1 MLLLPKITKIEGGEA
16 SVTSPK
22 FDLSTKEGVLFLV
35 GASETPLTVKVT
47 GHKGEESKDIPF
59 KGKSLTDTDWT
70 EVTAEGLEMEETS
83 EFILLVESNKLAR
96 EEIEGITLS
105 LNGGEDGATP
115 ETIFAFEI
123 ASRYIPQ

>member
-22 FDLSTKEGVLFLV
+22 FHLSTKEGIFFLI
-35 GASETPLTVKVT
+35 GASETPLTVRVT

-70 EVTAEGLEMEETS
+70 EVTEEGLEMEDTS
-83 EFILLVESNKLAR
+83 EFILLVEAGKLAR
-96 EEIEGITLS
+96 EDLESITLS
-105 LNGGEDGATP
+105 LDGGEDGTTP
-115 ETIFAFEI
+115 KTIFAFEI

>member
-22 FDLSTKEGVLFLV
+22 FDLSTKEGIFFLI
-35 GASETPLTVKVT
+35 GASETPLTVRVT

-70 EVTAEGLEMEETS
+70 QLTEEGLEMEDTS
-83 EFILLVESNKLAR
+83 EFVLFVESNKLAR
-96 EEIEGITLS
+96 EEIESITLS
-105 LNGGEDGATP
+105 LDGGEGGTTP

>member
-1 MLLLPKITKIEGGEA
+1 MLLLPKITKIAGGEA

-22 FDLSTKEGVLFLV
+22 FDLSTKAGVFFLV
-35 GASETPLTVKVT
+35 GASETPLTVRIT

-59 KGKSLTDTDWT
+59 KGKSLTDADWT
-70 EVTAEGLEMEETS
+70 QVTEEGLEMEDTS
-83 EFILLVESNKLAR
+83 EFILLVEAGKLAR
-96 EEIEGITLS
+96 EELESITLS

>member
-1 MLLLPKITKIEGGEA
+1 MLLLPKITKIAGGEA

-47 GHKGEESKDIPF
+47 GHNGEKSKDIPF

-70 EVTAEGLEMEETS
+70 EVTEEGLEMEDTS
-83 EFILLVESNKLAR
+83 EFILLVEAGKLAR
-96 EEIEGITLS
+96 EDLESITLS
-105 LNGGEDGATP
+105 LDGGEDGTTP
-115 ETIFAFEI
+115 KTIFAFEI

>member
-22 FDLSTKEGVLFLV
+22 FDLSTKEGMFFLI

-47 GHKGEESKDIPF
+47 GHNGEKSKDIPF
-59 KGKSLTDTDWT
+59 KGKSLTDADWT
-70 EVTAEGLEMEETS
+70 QVTEEGLEMEDTS
-83 EFILLVESNKLAR
+83 EFVLFVESNKLAR
-96 EEIEGITLS
+96 EEIESITLS
-105 LNGGEDGATP
+105 LNGGEDGTTP
-115 ETIFAFEI
+115 ETIFAFEM